1 MSKILDQP
9 RYKCALGGIQTIHA
23 ITRTIPILH
32 SGPGCAAKVS
42 ENIGGSGYF
51 SPHIF
56 PCTDLSEKEVVFGGE
71 KKLQSTIENALQVI
85 DADLFIVITGCTP
98 EIVGDDA
105 GEISK
110 KFAEIGKPVIFA
122 STPGFKGNNYRG
134 HEWVIEAIIE
144 QYLKPADKI
153 EKGLV
158 NIWAGVPQHDP
169 FWLGNLRA
177 LEKLVAKL
185 GLKPNTIFGNKRGL
199 ENINKITSAEFNLLV
214 SPWVD
219 LDNVKLLESKF
230 GTPFLHYPVLPIGAV
245 ESGKFLRKVGEF
257 AKIDKERIENII
269 KEEEDD
275 YYYYIERFAD
285 VLLET
290 RSMSKRFAVVSDS
303 QYSIALTKFFVNDLG
318 LIPTKQYITDDAPE
332 KYRDSIKAEFEE
344 LNDNIKAEV
353 AFETDGY
360 VIRDEIKKE
369 DFFGIPFIVGSSWEN
384 RLAKELDGHYL
395 NISWPI
401 KERLIVNS
409 TYVGYE
415 GALKLIED
423 IYSIVL
429 KRFN

>member
-1 MSKILDQP
+1 MAKILDQP
-9 RYKCALGGIQTIHA
+9 RYKCALGAVQTIHA
-23 ITRTIPILH
+23 ITRTIPIIH
-32 SGPGCAAKVS
+32 SGPGCASKVS

-56 PCTDLSEKEVVFGGE
+56 PCTNLSEKEVVFGGE
-71 KKLQSTIENALQVI
+71 KKLESTIENALKVI

-98 EIVGDDA
+98 EIVGDDSE
-105 GEISK
+105 EISK
-110 KFAEIGKPVIFA
+110 QFVDAGKPVIFA

-134 HEWVIEAIIE
+134 HEWVIEAIIN
-144 QYLKPADKI
+144 QYLKPADKV
-153 EKGLV
+153 EEGLV

-177 LEKLVAKL
+177 LENLVAKL
-185 GLKPNTIFGNKRGL
+185 GLKPNTIFGNKRGV

-219 LDNVKLLESKF
+219 LENVKLLETKF

-245 ESGKFLRKVGEF
+245 ESSKFLRRVGEF
-257 AKIDKERIENII
+257 AKVDKEKIEKVI
-269 KEEEDD
+269 KEEEED

-285 VLLET
+285 ILLES
-290 RSMSKRFAVVSDS
+290 RSMSKRFAVISDS
-303 QYSIALTKFFVNDLG
+303 QYSLALTKFFVNDLG
-318 LIPTKQYITDDAPE
+318 LIPAKQYITDDAPE
-332 KYRDSIKAEFEE
+332 KYRKNIKEEFNE
-344 LNDNIKAEV
+344 LNDNIEAEV

-360 VIRDEIKKE
+360 IIREEIKKE

-384 RLAKELDGHYL
+384 QLAKEVDGHYL
-395 NISWPI
+395 NVSWPI
-401 KERLIVNS
+401 KERLIINS

-423 IYSIVL
+423 IYSIIL

>member
-23 ITRTIPILH
+23 IARTIPILH

-71 KKLQSTIENALQVI
+71 KKLQSTIENALKVI
-85 DADLFIVITGCTP
+85 DADLFVVITGCTP

-110 KFAEIGKPVIFA
+110 KFAEAGKPVIFA

-134 HEWVIEAIIE
+134 HEWVIEAIID

-219 LDNVKLLESKF
+219 LENIKRLESKF

-245 ESGKFLRKVGEF
+245 ETGKFLREVGKF
-257 AKIDKERIENII
+257 ANIDKKIIENII

-290 RSMSKRFAVVSDS
+290 RSMAKRFAVVSDS
-303 QYSIALTKFFVNDLG
+303 QYTLALTKFFVNDFG

-332 KYRDSIKAEFEE
+332 KYRDNIKNEFSK
-344 LNDNIKAEV
+344 LNDNIKVEI

-360 VIRDEIKKE
+360 VIREEIKKE

-423 IYSIVL
+423 IYSVVL

>member
-1 MSKILDQP
+1 MAKILDQP
-9 RYKCALGGIQTIHA
+9 RYKCALGGIQTVHA

-32 SGPGCAAKVS
+32 SGPGCASKVS

-56 PCTDLSEKEVVFGGE
+56 PCTDISEKEVVFGGE
-71 KKLQSTIENALQVI
+71 NKLESTIENALKVI
-85 DADLFIVITGCTP
+85 DADLYVVITGCTP

-110 KFAEIGKPVIFA
+110 KFAAVNKPVVFA

-134 HEWVIEAIIE
+134 HEWVIEAIIN

-199 ENINKITSAEFNLLV
+199 ENINKISSAEFNLLV

-219 LDNVKLLESKF
+219 LENVKLLERKF
-230 GTPFLHYPVLPIGAV
+230 GTPFLHYPILPIGAV
-245 ESGKFLRKVGEF
+245 ESSKFLRKVGEF
-257 AKIDKERIENII
+257 ANVDKEIVENII

-303 QYSIALTKFFVNDLG
+303 QYSLAFTKFFVNDLG
-318 LIPTKQYITDDAPE
+318 LIPAKQYITDDTPD
-332 KYRDSIKAEFEE
+332 KYRDNIVNEFKE
-344 LNDNIKAEV
+344 LSDNIKAEV

-360 VIRDEIKKE
+360 IIREEIKNE
-369 DFFGIPFIVGSSWEN
+369 DFFGIPLIVGSSWEH
-384 RLAKELDGHYL
+384 RLAKEVDGHYL

-409 TYVGYE
+409 TYVGYD
-415 GALKLIED
+415 GGLKLIED
-423 IYSIVL
+423 IYSVVL

>member
-42 ENIGGSGYF
+42 ENVGGSGYF

-199 ENINKITSAEFNLLV
+199 ENIDKITSAEFNLLV

-257 AKIDKERIENII
+257 AKIDEEKIENIV

-303 QYSIALTKFFVNDLG
+303 QYSLALTKFFVNDLG

-332 KYRDSIKAEFEE
+332 KYRDSIKAEFKE

-360 VIRDEIKKE
+360 VIREEIKKE

-423 IYSIVL
+423 IYSVVL